1 MIISKFKL
9 NREKKINFLR
19 DDLVNFMNNFNS
31 SNDYKKFL
39 SLVSGGL
46 GLKKKTLEHE
56 TKIILFDNFLN
67 VRGKFK
73 NKFNIFFIPVH
84 FFYILIFFFYV
95 KFFQEKHTPA
105 SNSKYDILI
114 DNNDKGSNIKKF
126 DILKKKKKLLL
137 ITSDE
142 SLKKKDDIYFFR
154 YKKTYLHKNLNLRI
168 KDVVTIIIKTLHLS
182 LKSNNNIF
190 PILIVFLKRYFKYHN
205 IFFRFTSKYLLQ
217 ERFYSTSAIKDEIFH
232 SYGGRLSC
240 VLQKNLFQLNG
251 PGMFVNADVIFTL
264 GKDSLPNLIN
274 FDCKIRKN
282 QPIGSL
288 FMERDFYFHPSYK
301 NDKEF
306 KKYDL
311 LVFSNTQTSVFNSG
325 YDTYYDEYYK
335 YVEWI
340 KKIALKYPDLK
351 IGIKHKNSCDNQKE
365 LEILKEIK
373 NVEHV
378 VNNIKYFSDSYILAN
393 KAIFLCTWSST
404 LGYESFGLKK
414 DCFFLD
420 PQDSNLAYLEKNQ
433 LNDSIKIT
441 SFTDFEEKLLTKIKN
456 PSMNLIKDSDM
467 FCLESKHV
475 SERISDFFD
484 KDTKKINH

>member
-9 NREKKINFLR
+9 NREKKINLLR

-31 SNDYKKFL
+31 SDDYKKFL

-142 SLKKKDDIYFFR
+142 SLKKKEDVYFFR
-154 YKKTYLHKNLNLRI
+154 YRKTYLHKNLNLRI

-190 PILIVFLKRYFKYHN
+190 PILIAFLKRYFKYHN
-205 IFFRFTSKYLLQ
+205 IFFRFTSKYIMQ

-232 SYGGRLSC
+232 NYGGRLSC

-251 PGMFVNADVIFTL
+251 PGMFVSADVIFTL

-274 FDCKIRKN
+274 FDCKIKKINLLALCLWKEIFIFTPVTRTIKN
-282 QPIGSL
+282 LKNMIYL
-288 FMERDFYFHPSYK
+288 FFQTLR
-301 NDKEF
+301 
-306 KKYDL
+306 
-311 LVFSNTQTSVFNSG
+311 LVF
-325 YDTYYDEYYK
+325 
-335 YVEWI
+335 
-340 KKIALKYPDLK
+340 L
-351 IGIKHKNSCDNQKE
+351 
-365 LEILKEIK
+365 IL
-373 NVEHV
+373 VT
-378 VNNIKYFSDSYILAN
+378 ILTTMSITN
-393 KAIFLCTWSST
+393 MLS
-404 LGYESFGLKK
+404 GLKK
-414 DCFFLD
+414 
-420 PQDSNLAYLEKNQ
+420 
-433 LNDSIKIT
+433 
-441 SFTDFEEKLLTKIKN
+441 
-456 PSMNLIKDSDM
+456 
-467 FCLESKHV
+467 
-475 SERISDFFD
+475 
-484 KDTKKINH
+484 